1 MYLFMGLAMLI
12 PLETVSNNFDYIGMN
27 ASVAKKIDEIL
38 KLDEMADTTSKAEL
52 ADHTIAFEHVT
63 FSYGEEQPVL
73 KDVSFTVPDGKVT
86 ALAGVS
92 GSGKKYSGQPDLPVL
107 GYNRGTDL
115 YGRRTAEPDSAI
127 RSDVPDFCDPEYVPV
142 QKEHPG

>member
-1 MYLFMGLAMLI
+1 
-12 PLETVSNNFDYIGMN
+12 MN

-92 GSGKKYSGQPDLPVL
+92 GSGQK
-107 GYNRGTDL
+107 
-115 YGRRTAEPDSAI
+115 
-127 RSDVPDFCDPEYVPV
+127 V
-142 QKEHPG
+142 QRPA